1 MRISS
6 ASNNIRITNMNND
19 NNNENCN
26 DSNNRHNHIRD
37 HKDEDNT
44 NDTNNDV
51 NPMDFFVWSDVERR
65 MAKQKDPRNES
76 IGAYKARMRRTA
88 MNTPAKLIRRAVTS
102 MRTRA
107 TAVVLAE
114 GGDIP
119 RD

>member
-6 ASNNIRITNMNND
+6 ASNNIRITHRNND

-26 DSNNRHNHIRD
+26 ENNNRHNHIRD

-51 NPMDFFVWSDVERR
+51 NPMGIFVWSDVERR
-65 MAKQKDPRNES
+65 MAKQKVPRDEP

-88 MNTPAKLIRRAVTS
+88 ENTPAKLIRRAVTS
-102 MRTRA
+102 TRTRA
-107 TAVVLAE
+107 TAVQAE